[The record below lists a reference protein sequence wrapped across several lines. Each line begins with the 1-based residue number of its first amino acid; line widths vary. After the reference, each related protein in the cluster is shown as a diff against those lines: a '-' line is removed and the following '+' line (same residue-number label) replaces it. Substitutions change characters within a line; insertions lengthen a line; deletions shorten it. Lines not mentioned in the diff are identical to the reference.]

1 MRIYIVGSLNMDLV
15 IRAAR
20 MPQGGET
27 ILGEGFLS
35 NPGGKGANQAVA
47 VAKLGGEAY
56 MVGCVGRE
64 FGADLLE
71 TLQKYG
77 VHADHVRRETDLSSG
92 IAVIIVAD
100 GDNRI
105 ILDTASNG
113 RTDEALVAR
122 AFADAKEGDY
132 LLVQLEI
139 GLPTVAYALKEA
151 KKRGMI
157 TVLNPAPAA
166 KLPQALYADCD
177 WFVPNQTEAQFYTG
191 IYPLDEESIR
201 RCAEKLGRLGVK
213 NVLITL
219 GTDGSASVSKGVFR
233 RVDPVP
239 AAAVDTTAA
248 GDTYVGA
255 FVTRLSEGAE
265 IETAMHFASTAS
277 ALTVTRRGAQ
287 CAIPLRAE
295 VEAYAKEQGVII

>member
-1 MRIYIVGSLNMDLV
+1 M
-15 IRAAR
+15 
-20 MPQGGET
+20 
-27 ILGEGFLS
+27 
-35 NPGGKGANQAVA
+35 
-47 VAKLGGEAY
+47 
-56 MVGCVGRE
+56 
-64 FGADLLE
+64 
-71 TLQKYG
+71 
-77 VHADHVRRETDLSSG
+77 
-92 IAVIIVAD
+92 
-100 GDNRI
+100 
-105 ILDTASNG
+105 
-113 RTDEALVAR
+113 
-122 AFADAKEGDY
+122 
-132 LLVQLEI
+132 
-139 GLPTVAYALKEA
+139 
-151 KKRGMI
+151 
-157 TVLNPAPAA
+157 
-166 KLPQALYADCD
+166 
-177 WFVPNQTEAQFYTG
+177 
-191 IYPLDEESIR
+191 DEESIR

>member
-1 MRIYIVGSLNMDLV
+1 MDLV

-20 MPQGGET
+20 VPQGGET

-77 VHADHVRRETDLSSG
+77 VHADHVRRETDISSG

-113 RTDEALVAR
+113 RTDEALVDC

-191 IYPLDEESIR
+191 IYPSDEESIR
-201 RCAEKLGRLGVK
+201 ECAEKLGKLGVK

>member
-191 IYPLDEESIR
+191 IYPSDETSIR
-201 RCAEKLGRLGVK
+201 KCAEKLGKLGVK

-239 AAAVDTTAA
+239 ASAVDTTAA

>member
-1 MRIYIVGSLNMDLV
+1 MDLV

-20 MPQGGET
+20 VPQGGET

-77 VHADHVRRETDLSSG
+77 VHADHVRRETDISSG

-113 RTDEALVAR
+113 RTDEALVDC

-166 KLPQALYADCD
+166 KLPQALHADCD

-191 IYPLDEESIR
+191 IYPSDEESIR
-201 RCAEKLGRLGVK
+201 ECAEKLGKLGVK

>member
-113 RTDEALVAR
+113 RTDEALVDR

-191 IYPLDEESIR
+191 IYPSDETSIR
-201 RCAEKLGRLGVK
+201 KCAEKLGKLGVK

-239 AAAVDTTAA
+239 ASAVDTTAA

-265 IETAMHFASTAS
+265 IETAMHFASAAS

>member
-1 MRIYIVGSLNMDLV
+1 MDLV
-15 IRAAR
+15 IRATR
-20 MPQGGET
+20 VPQGGET

-77 VHADHVRRETDLSSG
+77 VHADHVRRETDISSG

-113 RTDEALVAR
+113 RTDEALVDC

-139 GLPTVAYALKEA
+139 GLPTVAYTLKEA

-191 IYPLDEESIR
+191 IYPSDEESIR
-201 RCAEKLGRLGVK
+201 ECAEKLGKLGVK

-248 GDTYVGA
+248 GDTSVGA

>member
-20 MPQGGET
+20 VPQGGET

-122 AFADAKEGDY
+122 AFANAKEGDY

>member
-113 RTDEALVAR
+113 RTDEALVDR

-191 IYPLDEESIR
+191 IYPSDEESIR
-201 RCAEKLGRLGVK
+201 KCAEKLGRLGVK

-265 IETAMHFASTAS
+265 IETAMHFASAAS

>member
-15 IRAAR
+15 IRAPR
-20 MPQGGET
+20 VPEGGET
-27 ILGEGFLS
+27 ISGEGFMT

-47 VAKLGGEAY
+47 VAKLGGESY

-64 FGADLLE
+64 FGGELTDAL
-71 TLQKYG
+71 KGYG
-77 VHADHVRRETDLSSG
+77 VHADYVRTEPDISSG
-92 IAVIIVAD
+92 IAVIVVAD

-105 ILDTASNG
+105 ILDAGSNG
-113 RTDEALVAR
+113 RTDNALVDR
-122 AFADAKEGDY
+122 AFADAKAGDY

-166 KLPQALYADCD
+166 QLPEDLYADCD
-177 WFVPNQTEAQFYTG
+177 WFVPNQTEAEFYTG
-191 IYPLDEESIR
+191 IYPSDEESVR
-201 RCAEKLGRLGVK
+201 RCAEKLGKLGVR

-219 GTDGSASVSKGVFR
+219 GTDGSASVSEGVFR
-233 RVDPVP
+233 RTDAVP
-239 AAAVDTTAA
+239 AKAIDTTAA

-255 FVTRLSEGAE
+255 FVTRLSEGAD
-265 IETAMHFASTAS
+265 IETAMRFASTAS

-287 CAIPLRAE
+287 CAIPVRAE
-295 VEAYAKEQGVII
+295 AEKYAKEKGVFV

>member
-113 RTDEALVAR
+113 RTDEALVDR

-191 IYPLDEESIR
+191 IYPSDETSIR
-201 RCAEKLGRLGVK
+201 KCAEKLGKLGVK

-239 AAAVDTTAA
+239 ASAVDTTAA

>member
-113 RTDEALVAR
+113 RTDEALVDR

>member
-1 MRIYIVGSLNMDLV
+1 MDLV

-113 RTDEALVAR
+113 RTDEALVDR

-191 IYPLDEESIR
+191 IYPSDETSIR
-201 RCAEKLGRLGVK
+201 KCAEKLGKLGVK

-239 AAAVDTTAA
+239 ASAVDTTAA

>member
-1 MRIYIVGSLNMDLV
+1 MDLV

-113 RTDEALVAR
+113 RTDEALVDR

-265 IETAMHFASTAS
+265 IETAMHFASAAS

>member
-1 MRIYIVGSLNMDLV
+1 MDLV

-20 MPQGGET
+20 VPQGGET

-113 RTDEALVAR
+113 RTDEALVDR

-255 FVTRLSEGAE
+255 FVTRLSEGAD
-265 IETAMHFASTAS
+265 IDTAMRFASTAS

-287 CAIPLRAE
+287 CAIPIREE
-295 VEAYAKEQGVII
+295 VEAYARERDVSV

>member
-1 MRIYIVGSLNMDLV
+1 MDLV

-20 MPQGGET
+20 VPQGGET

-113 RTDEALVAR
+113 RTDEALVDR

-139 GLPTVAYALKEA
+139 GLPTVAYTLKEA

-191 IYPLDEESIR
+191 IYPSDEESIR
-201 RCAEKLGRLGVK
+201 ECAEKLGKLGVK

>member
-1 MRIYIVGSLNMDLV
+1 
-15 IRAAR
+15 
-20 MPQGGET
+20 
-27 ILGEGFLS
+27 
-35 NPGGKGANQAVA
+35 
-47 VAKLGGEAY
+47 

-77 VHADHVRRETDLSSG
+77 VHADHVRRETDISSG

-113 RTDEALVAR
+113 RTDEALVDC

-139 GLPTVAYALKEA
+139 GLPTVAYTLKEA

-191 IYPLDEESIR
+191 IYPSDEESIR
-201 RCAEKLGRLGVK
+201 ECAEKLGKLGVK

>member
-20 MPQGGET
+20 VPQGGET

-92 IAVIIVAD
+92 IAVIIVAG

-113 RTDEALVAR
+113 RTDEALVDR

-295 VEAYAKEQGVII
+295 VEAYAKAQGVII

>member
-1 MRIYIVGSLNMDLV
+1 MDLV

-20 MPQGGET
+20 VPQGGET

-113 RTDEALVAR
+113 RTDEALVDR

-166 KLPQALYADCD
+166 KLSQALYADCD

>member
-1 MRIYIVGSLNMDLV
+1 MDLV

-20 MPQGGET
+20 VPQGGET

-191 IYPLDEESIR
+191 IYPSDETSIR
-201 RCAEKLGRLGVK
+201 KCAEKLGKLGVK

>member
-20 MPQGGET
+20 VPQGGET

-77 VHADHVRRETDLSSG
+77 VHADHVRRETDISSG

-113 RTDEALVAR
+113 RTDEALVDC

-166 KLPQALYADCD
+166 KLPQALHADCD

-191 IYPLDEESIR
+191 IYPSDEESIR
-201 RCAEKLGRLGVK
+201 ECAEKLGKLGVK

>member
-113 RTDEALVAR
+113 RTDEALVDR

-239 AAAVDTTAA
+239 ASAVDTTAA

>member
-1 MRIYIVGSLNMDLV
+1 MDLV

-20 MPQGGET
+20 VPQGGET

-255 FVTRLSEGAE
+255 FVTRLSEGGE

>member
-15 IRAAR
+15 IRAACV
-20 MPQGGET
+20 PQGGET

>member
-1 MRIYIVGSLNMDLV
+1 MDLV

-20 MPQGGET
+20 VPQGGET

-113 RTDEALVAR
+113 RTDEALVDR

-295 VEAYAKEQGVII
+295 V

>member
-113 RTDEALVAR
+113 RTDEALVDR

-191 IYPLDEESIR
+191 IYPSDETSIR
-201 RCAEKLGRLGVK
+201 KCAEKLGKLGVK

-295 VEAYAKEQGVII
+295 VEAYAKAQGVII

>member
-15 IRAAR
+15 IRAPR
-20 MPQGGET
+20 VPEGGET
-27 ILGEGFLS
+27 ISGEGFMT

-47 VAKLGGEAY
+47 VAKLGGQSY

-64 FGADLLE
+64 FGSELRNAL
-71 TLQKYG
+71 KGYG
-77 VHADHVRRETDLSSG
+77 VHADYVRTEEDISSG
-92 IAVIIVAD
+92 IAVIVVAD

-105 ILDTASNG
+105 ILDAGSNG
-113 RTDEALVAR
+113 RTDRALVDR
-122 AFADAKEGDY
+122 ALADAKAGDY

-139 GLPTVAYALKEA
+139 GLSTVADALKEA
-151 KKRGMI
+151 KRRGMI

-166 KLPQALYADCD
+166 HLPEDVYADCD
-177 WFVPNQTEAQFYTG
+177 WFVPNQTEAEFYTG
-191 IYPLDEESIR
+191 IYPSDEASIR
-201 RCAEKLGRLGVK
+201 LCAQKLMGLGVK

-219 GTDGSASVSKGVFR
+219 GTDGSASVSEGVFR
-233 RVDPVP
+233 RADAVP

-255 FVTRLSEGAE
+255 FVTRLSEGADVGC
-265 IETAMHFASTAS
+265 AMRFASTAS

-287 CAIPLRAE
+287 CAIPVRAE
-295 VEAYAKEQGVII
+295 TEAYAKEKGVSV

>member
-1 MRIYIVGSLNMDLV
+1 MDLV

-113 RTDEALVAR
+113 RTDEALVDR

-191 IYPLDEESIR
+191 IYPSDETSIR
-201 RCAEKLGRLGVK
+201 KCAEKLGKLGVK

>member
-1 MRIYIVGSLNMDLV
+1 MDLV

-20 MPQGGET
+20 VPQGGET

-122 AFADAKEGDY
+122 AFANAKEGDY

>member
-1 MRIYIVGSLNMDLV
+1 MDLV

-20 MPQGGET
+20 VPQGGET

-77 VHADHVRRETDLSSG
+77 VHADYVRRETDLSSG

-113 RTDEALVAR
+113 RTDEALVDR

>member
-20 MPQGGET
+20 VPQGGET

-113 RTDEALVAR
+113 RTDEALVDR
-122 AFADAKEGDY
+122 AFADAKEGDF

>member
-113 RTDEALVAR
+113 RTDEALVDR

-191 IYPLDEESIR
+191 IYPSDETSIR
-201 RCAEKLGRLGVK
+201 KCAEKLGRLGVK